1 MQSIRKIA
9 RHGERE
15 MEITKHNKTKK
26 TKTKRR
32 MEGNLKPQQHLVPRL
47 QPPALVIQEETT
59 RVLAQQFSAG
69 TAKRLD
75 MSNSSAIK
83 ELKTMHQ

>member
-1 MQSIRKIA
+1 MQSIKRIA
-9 RHGERE
+9 RHGEKE
-15 MEITKHNKTKK
+15 MEITKHNKTRK

-32 MEGNLKPQQHLVPRL
+32 MEGNLKPQQHLLLRR

-59 RVLAQQFSAG
+59 KVLVQQFSAG